1 MDKKL
6 FGIGILSL
14 MAVVLLVANVIPVQ
28 PAGAA
33 AVIKDRDYQIVTARI
48 VSGGEALYVLDNRTG
63 LVAAFVWDNGARRV
77 VPRDVKPMS
86 FAFGG

>member
-28 PAGAA
+28 PADAA
-33 AVIKDRDYQIVTARI
+33 AVIKDRDFQLVTSRI

-63 LVAAFVWDNGARRV
+63 LVAAFVWDNGTRRV

>member
-6 FGIGILSL
+6 FAIGILSL
-14 MAVVLLVANVIPVQ
+14 MAVLLLVANVIPVQ
-28 PAGAA
+28 PANANV
-33 AVIKDRDYQIVTARI
+33 VIRDRDYQLVTARI

-63 LVAAFVWDNGARRV
+63 LVAAFVWDTAARRI
-77 VPRDVKPMS
+77 VPRDVRPMS